1 MDTKEQDKRLQTSAE
16 NEDFDFTSLQG
27 LSCGPEGCSLPED
40 FYTRKHKENEDDKD
54 LSLIHI

>member
-1 MDTKEQDKRLQTSAE
+1 LIMDTKEQDKRLQTSAE

-54 LSLIHI
+54 